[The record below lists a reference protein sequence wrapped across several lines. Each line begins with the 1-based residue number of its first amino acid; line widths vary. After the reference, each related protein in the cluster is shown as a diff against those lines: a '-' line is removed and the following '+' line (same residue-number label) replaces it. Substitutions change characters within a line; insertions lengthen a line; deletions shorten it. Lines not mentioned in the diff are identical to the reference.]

1 MYASEKKLTG
11 WHIALAL
18 TGLALGS
25 LFGPLQAWEH
35 AGLNLY
41 PSLQPYI
48 ASYYQGLT
56 LHGILNALVFTTF
69 FITGFLTYMT
79 ATSLGRNMQL
89 PKVGWAGFFTMV
101 VGLVMAAIPLLL
113 NMASILYTMYP
124 PMQAPWFFYLGM
136 TLVVVGSWMSGW
148 NIFATYRAWRKENP
162 GQAAPFQAFASA
174 ITMALWQICTLGI
187 ATEMLVFLI
196 PWSLGLIP
204 GVDVQLARTL
214 FWFTGHPL
222 VYFWLLPAYV
232 SWYGLIP
239 KQVDGKLFSDTM
251 ARFAFWLFLLLSTPI
266 GFHHQFVD
274 PGVPAGW
281 KYVHA
286 ILTYAVFLPSLL
298 TAFNVIASLEI
309 GGRNRGG
316 TGLFG
321 WIRKLPWDNPSFV
334 AQNLAMILFAFGGAG
349 GIINA
354 SYNINLVVHNTAWVP
369 GHFHLTVGTGVAL
382 TFMGIMYWLV
392 PHITGKKLAAPK
404 VALAQGWLWFV
415 GMAIFSRG
423 LHWIGLLGAPRRTML
438 GVAIENYGNAQWKV
452 ASLMTGVGGTI
463 LFLSGLA
470 FFYVIIV
477 TTFFQKETEEVAIP
491 FAEALN
497 PDEKV
502 PAWLMNWKPWLVG
515 VFALIII
522 AYGPMLVVSL
532 QNLGLL
538 SPGFVVWK

>member
-1 MYASEKKLTG
+1 MYATEKKLTG

-18 TGLALGS
+18 IGLALGS

-41 PSLQPYI
+41 PSLQPFV

-69 FITGFLTYMT
+69 FITGFLTYVT
-79 ATSLGRNMQL
+79 ATSLERNMRY
-89 PKVGWAGFFTMV
+89 PKLGWAGFFTMV
-101 VGLVMAAIPLLL
+101 IGLVMAAVPLLL

-124 PMQAPWFFYLGM
+124 PMQAPWFFYVGM

-148 NIFATYRAWRKENP
+148 NIFGTYIGWRKDHP
-162 GQAAPFQAFASA
+162 GQAAPFQAFAST

-187 ATEMLVFLI
+187 ASEMLLLLI

-232 SWYGLIP
+232 SWYGMMP
-239 KQVDGKLFSDTM
+239 KQAGGKLFSDSM

-286 ILTYAVFLPSLL
+286 VLTYAVFFPSLL

-309 GGRNRGG
+309 GGRKRGG
-316 TGLFG
+316 KGLFG
-321 WIRKLPWDNPSFV
+321 WILKLPWNDPSYT

-349 GIINA
+349 GLINA

-369 GHFHLTVGTGVAL
+369 GHFHLTVGTAVAL
-382 TFMGIMYWLV
+382 SFMGIMYWLV
-392 PHITGKKLAAPK
+392 PHITGKKLSAPK
-404 VALAQGWLWFV
+404 AAVTQGWLWFV

-423 LHWIGLLGAPRRTML
+423 LHWIGLLGAPRRTMI

-463 LFLSGLA
+463 LLLSGLV
-470 FFYVIIV
+470 FFYVIIHTV
-477 TTFFQKETEEVAIP
+477 FFQKETAEVEVP
-491 FAEALN
+491 VAEPLN
-497 PDEKV
+497 PDEGV
-502 PAWLMNWKPWLVG
+502 PAWLINWKPWLIG
-515 VFALIII
+515 VFALIVI
-522 AYGPMLVVSL
+522 AYGPMLIVSL